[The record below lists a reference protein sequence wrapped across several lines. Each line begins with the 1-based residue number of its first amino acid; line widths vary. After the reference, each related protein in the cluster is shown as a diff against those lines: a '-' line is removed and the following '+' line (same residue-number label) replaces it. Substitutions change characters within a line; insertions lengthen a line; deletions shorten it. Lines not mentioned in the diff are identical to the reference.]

1 MYEFGTE
8 YEFEHL
14 VHSFILDPTDSCWKG
29 RLTEEELK
37 RIIDATD
44 PGLLAIGDGV
54 RSIFDHCEK
63 ALATV
68 DGENSERKSDDII
81 DTIWKAVTELGFFNP
96 RTHFDED
103 WVQRTILDFLNMYR
117 NDTLRDI
124 VANGSEMDFVA
135 RC

>member
-103 WVQRTILDFLNMYR
+103 WVQRIILDFLNMYR